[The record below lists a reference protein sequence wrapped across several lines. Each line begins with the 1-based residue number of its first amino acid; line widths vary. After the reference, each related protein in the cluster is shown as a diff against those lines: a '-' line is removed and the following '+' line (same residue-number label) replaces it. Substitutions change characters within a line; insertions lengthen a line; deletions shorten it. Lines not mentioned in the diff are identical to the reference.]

1 MSSVPTN
8 DPSLLDTCVLILH
21 DWSYYLTLDDQEIDN
36 ERGVISEEWR
46 TRRTSGFRMQKQMFP
61 VLFKG
66 SQYAIRDVIG
76 SLDVIKNFKYQTIK
90 DFYHKW
96 YRTDLEAIAIV
107 GDFDIKEMEQ
117 RVKDIMS
124 KVPAIENPTPRPFFE
139 IPSHDEIYYCL
150 ATDKEAQSSSIS
162 ITTVLPEAP
171 AAERNT
177 HAYLKDNIVSSFYN
191 SMISSR
197 ISEIMQQANPPFLGG
212 NIGYGGF
219 VRGYNSYNVSTTAK
233 PNQEDIA
240 LESILTENERVK
252 RFGFTTT
259 ELERV
264 KTNML
269 VGLESAYK
277 EKDKTDN
284 ESYIQEMQN
293 HFLEQSPMI
302 DFEYYYQFAKQIIPT
317 ITIEEVNAKAKE
329 WNTDKNRTIVVSGPS
344 EDAKHLTREEVL
356 AIMDKVSKADI
367 QPYQD
372 AVNNASLIN
381 EELTGSKVV
390 KTKRLPEFNAVE
402 WTLGNGAKVVFRKA
416 DYDKDAVSLSSY
428 SKGGTSL
435 YDIDMLPSA
444 ANAASFTRNFGV
456 GEFDAITL
464 KKLLT
469 GKMAS
474 CSASIGGMSEA
485 VSGSSTPKDFETML
499 QLLYLRFEKPRFD
512 QEVFESI
519 MNRNRAMLPNMLKN
533 PQKIMQDSM
542 QQIMTNYNP
551 RSLIYNEKYLDQ
563 ISLEKIEQVY
573 RDRIKDASDFTFFIV
588 GNIDEDVVKPL
599 VEKYIGSLKSE
610 NRKETWR
617 DNQVRGPKGKTVKE
631 IELALETPKSTVIT
645 NFSKDM
651 KYSIYH
657 NICNNILQGI
667 LDLRYTENIREKEG
681 GTYGVGVEAGSIR
694 EPYSNYS
701 MTMSFDCDPAKAN
714 HLKSL
719 IYAEIDKIMKEAP
732 TQEEMNK
739 IISNMKKNREQSKN
753 HNGYWMNVIYG
764 YYVNGVNSNDP
775 KNFDNIINKLT
786 PKDIQKFARAL
797 FKDADIVD
805 IIFKPKA
812 N

>member
-1 MSSVPTN
+1 M
-8 DPSLLDTCVLILH
+8 
-21 DWSYYLTLDDQEIDN
+21 
-36 ERGVISEEWR
+36 
-46 TRRTSGFRMQKQMFP
+46 
-61 VLFKG
+61 
-66 SQYAIRDVIG
+66 
-76 SLDVIKNFKYQTIK
+76 
-90 DFYHKW
+90 
-96 YRTDLEAIAIV
+96 
-107 GDFDIKEMEQ
+107 
-117 RVKDIMS
+117 
-124 KVPAIENPTPRPFFE
+124 
-139 IPSHDEIYYCL
+139 
-150 ATDKEAQSSSIS
+150 
-162 ITTVLPEAP
+162 
-171 AAERNT
+171 
-177 HAYLKDNIVSSFYN
+177 
-191 SMISSR
+191 
-197 ISEIMQQANPPFLGG
+197 
-212 NIGYGGF
+212 
-219 VRGYNSYNVSTTAK
+219 
-233 PNQEDIA
+233 
-240 LESILTENERVK
+240 
-252 RFGFTTT
+252 
-259 ELERV
+259 
-264 KTNML
+264 
-269 VGLESAYK
+269 GLESAYK

-551 RSLIYNEKYLDQ
+551 RSLIYNEKYLDR
-563 ISLEKIEQVY
+563 S
-573 RDRIKDASDFTFFIV
+573 A
-588 GNIDEDVVKPL
+588 
-599 VEKYIGSLKSE
+599 
-610 NRKETWR
+610 W
-617 DNQVRGPKGKTVKE
+617 
-631 IELALETPKSTVIT
+631 
-645 NFSKDM
+645 
-651 KYSIYH
+651 
-657 NICNNILQGI
+657 
-667 LDLRYTENIREKEG
+667 
-681 GTYGVGVEAGSIR
+681 
-694 EPYSNYS
+694 
-701 MTMSFDCDPAKAN
+701 
-714 HLKSL
+714 
-719 IYAEIDKIMKEAP
+719 
-732 TQEEMNK
+732 
-739 IISNMKKNREQSKN
+739 KK
-753 HNGYWMNVIYG
+753 
-764 YYVNGVNSNDP
+764 
-775 KNFDNIINKLT
+775 
-786 PKDIQKFARAL
+786 
-797 FKDADIVD
+797 
-805 IIFKPKA
+805 
-812 N
+812 